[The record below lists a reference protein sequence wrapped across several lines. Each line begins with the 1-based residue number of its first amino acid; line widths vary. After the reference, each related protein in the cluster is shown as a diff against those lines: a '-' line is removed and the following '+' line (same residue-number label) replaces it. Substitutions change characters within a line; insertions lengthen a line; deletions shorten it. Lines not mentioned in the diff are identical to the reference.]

1 MNWRIGYFNT
11 FTSTQLKQKVSTMKK
26 ITFSLIAVAVSA
38 GALLAQ
44 SVDQGK
50 KFLYYQ
56 RYKSAQEQFEKVLAA
71 NPNDINAVYWL
82 GQTMLANKNQQGA
95 KDLYQKAVATNGSA
109 PLILAGVGH
118 IELLEGKTN
127 DARQR
132 FETAIS
138 LSKAKDIDVLNAI
151 GQANADVNTKAGDPN
166 YGIEKLNLATQ
177 IKNFKNPATYTI
189 MGDAYRKLVDG
200 GAAVTSFQKALGLD
214 PKLAEAQFKIG
225 KIYQTQNNKEQFL
238 PAYEKAIE
246 LDPNYAPAYY
256 ELYYY
261 WYYHGD
267 VNKSIT
273 YFDKYLTVTDPKP
286 SDEYDKIGNLYA
298 AKNFADAIAKS
309 QAKIASEGANAD
321 PRYYKLIAYS
331 YGDQNDS
338 VNARKYMTDYF
349 AKQKPEGFVP
359 MDYSYRAELLA
370 KFPESQADAL
380 ASYQQAVVADT
391 SNDGKL
397 DLLSKAAALAKKIGR
412 RDAEAG
418 FLKQAFGLKKNPSN
432 TDLYNLGQAYYQA
445 KNYVTADSIY
455 CGVYQTK
462 YPEEIFGYLWCARAK
477 QAQDDSTNSQGIAVE
492 AYKKLAEKGRQ
503 LDSVKYKSQ
512 VLGAYYFLIT
522 YYNDIKKDKE
532 SAIMYVNKGLETD
545 PTNPDLIRIKG
556 ILEKPPARQQP
567 ARQPAAPA
575 NKPKTGAK

>member
-1 MNWRIGYFNT
+1 
-11 FTSTQLKQKVSTMKK
+11 MKK

-50 KFLYYQ
+50 KFLYYK
-56 RYKSAQEQFEKVLAA
+56 RYKSAQDQLEKAIAA

-82 GQTMLANKNQQGA
+82 GQTYLANKNQQAA
-95 KDLYQKAVATNGSA
+95 KDLYQKTLGTNGAA
-109 PLILAGVGH
+109 PLILVGVGQ

-138 LSKAKDIDVLNAI
+138 LTKAKDIDVLNAI
-151 GQANADVNTKAGDPN
+151 GQANADVDTKAGDPN

-177 IKNFKNPATYTI
+177 IKNFKNPATYSI

-200 GAAVTSFQKALGLD
+200 GAAVTSYQKALGLD
-214 PKLAEAQFKIG
+214 PKYAEAEYKIG
-225 KIYQTQNNKEQFL
+225 KIYLTQNNKEQFI
-238 PAYEKAIE
+238 PAFEKAIE
-246 LDPNYAPAYY
+246 LDPSYAPAYY

-261 WYYHGD
+261 YYFHGD

-298 AKNFADAIAKS
+298 AKNYKDAIAKS
-309 QAKIASEGANAD
+309 QAKLAAEGANAD

-331 YGDQNDS
+331 YNDQNDS
-338 VNARKYMTDYF
+338 VNAKKYITDYF

-359 MDYSYRAELLA
+359 MDYSFRAELLA
-370 KFPESQADAL
+370 KFPESQSDAL
-380 ASYQQAVVADT
+380 ASYQQAVAADT
-391 SNDGKL
+391 SADGKQ
-397 DLLSKAAALAKKIGR
+397 DLLSKAAGLAKKIGR

-418 FLKQAFGLKKNPSN
+418 FLQQLYGLKKNPSN

-445 KNYVTADSIY
+445 KNYKVADSIY

-462 YPEEIFGYLWCARAK
+462 YPAEIFGYLWCARSK
-477 QAQDDSTNSQGIAVE
+477 QAQDDSTNSGGLAVE
-492 AYKKLAEKGRQ
+492 AYKILAEKGRQ
-503 LDSVKYKSQ
+503 LDSVKYKAQ
-512 VLGAYYFLIT
+512 VLGAYYYLIQ

-532 SAIMYVNKGLETD
+532 SAIMYANRGLETD
-545 PTNPDLIRIKG
+545 PTNPDLIRIQG
-556 ILEKPPARQQP
+556 ILTKPPAKTP
-567 ARQPAAPA
+567 AKPAAT
-575 NKPKTGAK
+575 KQKTGAK

>member
-1 MNWRIGYFNT
+1 
-11 FTSTQLKQKVSTMKK
+11 MKK

-50 KFLYYQ
+50 KFLYYK
-56 RYKSAQEQFEKVLAA
+56 RYKSAQDQLEKAIAA

-82 GQTMLANKNQQGA
+82 GQTYLANKNQQAA
-95 KDLYQKAVATNGSA
+95 KDLYQKTLGTNGAA
-109 PLILAGVGH
+109 PLILVGVGQ

-138 LSKAKDIDVLNAI
+138 LTKAKDIDVLNAI
-151 GQANADVNTKAGDPN
+151 GQANADVDTKAGDPN

-177 IKNFKNPATYTI
+177 IKNFKNPATYSI

-200 GAAVTSFQKALGLD
+200 GAAVTSYQKALGLD
-214 PKLAEAQFKIG
+214 PKYAEAEYKIG
-225 KIYQTQNNKEQFL
+225 KIYLTQNNKEQFI
-238 PAYEKAIE
+238 PAFEKAIE
-246 LDPNYAPAYY
+246 LDPSYAPAYY

-261 WYYHGD
+261 YYFHGD

-298 AKNFADAIAKS
+298 AKNYKDAIAKS
-309 QAKIASEGANAD
+309 QAKLAAEGANAD

-331 YGDQNDS
+331 YNDQNDS
-338 VNARKYMTDYF
+338 VNAKKYITDYF

-359 MDYSYRAELLA
+359 MDYSFRAELLA
-370 KFPESQADAL
+370 KFPESQSDAL
-380 ASYQQAVVADT
+380 ASYQQAVAADT
-391 SNDGKL
+391 SADGKQ
-397 DLLSKAAALAKKIGR
+397 DLLSKAAGLAKKIGR

-418 FLKQAFGLKKNPSN
+418 FLQQLYGLKKNPSN

-445 KNYVTADSIY
+445 KNYKVADSIY

-462 YPEEIFGYLWCARAK
+462 YPAEIFGYLWCARSK
-477 QAQDDSTNSQGIAVE
+477 QAQDDSTNSGGLAVE
-492 AYKKLAEKGRQ
+492 AYKILAEKGRQ
-503 LDSVKYKSQ
+503 LDSVKYKAQ
-512 VLGAYYFLIT
+512 VLGAYYYLIQ

-532 SAIMYVNKGLETD
+532 SAIMYANKGLETD
-545 PTNPDLIRIKG
+545 PTNPDLIRIQG
-556 ILEKPPARQQP
+556 ILTKPPAKTP
-567 ARQPAAPA
+567 AKPAAT
-575 NKPKTGAK
+575 KQKTGAK

>member
-1 MNWRIGYFNT
+1 
-11 FTSTQLKQKVSTMKK
+11 MKK

-50 KFLYYQ
+50 KFLYYK
-56 RYKSAQEQFEKVLAA
+56 RYKSAQDQLEKAIAA

-82 GQTMLANKNQQGA
+82 GQTYLANKNQQSA
-95 KDLYQKAVATNGSA
+95 KDLYQKTLGTNGAA
-109 PLILAGVGH
+109 PLILVGVGQ

-138 LSKAKDIDVLNAI
+138 LTKAKDIDVLNAI
-151 GQANADVNTKAGDPN
+151 GQANADVDTKAGDPN

-177 IKNFKNPATYTI
+177 IKNFKNPATYSI

-200 GAAVTSFQKALGLD
+200 GAAVTSYQKALGLD
-214 PKLAEAQFKIG
+214 PKYAEAEYKIG
-225 KIYQTQNNKEQFL
+225 KIYLTQNNKEQFI
-238 PAYEKAIE
+238 PAFEKAIE
-246 LDPNYAPAYY
+246 LDPSYAPAYY

-261 WYYHGD
+261 YYFHGD

-298 AKNFADAIAKS
+298 AKNYKDAIAKS
-309 QAKIASEGANAD
+309 QAKLAAEGANAD

-331 YGDQNDS
+331 YNDQNDS
-338 VNARKYMTDYF
+338 VNAKKYITDYF

-359 MDYSYRAELLA
+359 MDYSFRAELLA
-370 KFPESQADAL
+370 KFPESQSDAL
-380 ASYQQAVVADT
+380 ASYQQAVAADT
-391 SNDGKL
+391 SADGKQ
-397 DLLSKAAALAKKIGR
+397 DLLSKAAGLAKKIGR

-418 FLKQAFGLKKNPSN
+418 FLQQLYGLKKNPSN

-445 KNYVTADSIY
+445 KNYKVADSIY

-462 YPEEIFGYLWCARAK
+462 YPAEIFGYLWCARSK
-477 QAQDDSTNSQGIAVE
+477 QAQDDSTNSGGLAVE
-492 AYKKLAEKGRQ
+492 AYKILAEKGRQ
-503 LDSVKYKSQ
+503 LDSVKYKAQ
-512 VLGAYYFLIT
+512 VLGAYYYLIQ

-532 SAIMYVNKGLETD
+532 SAIMYANKGLETD
-545 PTNPDLIRIKG
+545 PTNPDLIRIQG
-556 ILEKPPARQQP
+556 ILTKPPAKTP
-567 ARQPAAPA
+567 AKPAAT
-575 NKPKTGAK
+575 KQKTGAK